1 MLSTELRPL
10 RIVNVIYVEFGILDK
25 VLFSLCGFSGAG
37 MSFATVVE
45 QSTEKGNRLA
55 IALFGTTRKKMKK
68 TQSLETQSKSLSNG
82 LGTHSAQFQ
91 L

>member
-1 MLSTELRPL
+1 MVSH
-10 RIVNVIYVEFGILDK
+10 INVET
-25 VLFSLCGFSGAG
+25 SLCVFILGAG

-55 IALFGTTRKKMKK
+55 LALFGTMRKKMKK

-82 LGTHSAQFQ
+82 LGTHSAQFRQ
-91 L
+91 